1 MLLHRLAG
9 GLTFHII
16 SIRAISFLEQR
27 RIAHIAR
34 APTGT
39 VSLRETW
46 RGSCNHEEN
55 PNHNFFHRFLLSPFA
70 VRLANA
76 CFPVFLAGKYLL
88 VCGLVSSF
96 VHT

>member
-39 VSLRETW
+39 VSLRKTW
-46 RGSCNHEEN
+46 RGSCNQEGRAYGRSEDRN
-55 PNHNFFHRFLLSPFA
+55 GEFA
-70 VRLANA
+70 
-76 CFPVFLAGKYLL
+76 
-88 VCGLVSSF
+88 
-96 VHT
+96 H